1 MTSPG
6 LMLKPLVDIPAIRAG
21 DDLVQIVLA
30 GLTCTDDWLQSGDV
44 LVFAQKIVSK
54 AEGRTVEL
62 ASVSPSERAHE
73 LAKQT
78 GLDPRLVELIL
89 QELIEVI
96 RQRRDLLIV
105 RHRLG
110 FTLANAGIDA
120 SNVDGAGHVLLLPLD
135 PDASATR
142 LRSALR
148 QQTSIDVGVLIIDS
162 WGRPWR
168 VGTVGCA
175 IGLSGLP
182 GFIDMRGH
190 PDLNGRRLQR
200 TVIGFADE
208 LAAAASILMGQAAEG
223 RPIVLA
229 RGVPY
234 ERREGTARELLRPE
248 SMDLFR

>member
-6 LMLKPLVDIPAIRAG
+6 LVLKPLVDIPAIRAG
-21 DDLVQIVLA
+21 DDLAQIALA
-30 GLTCTDDWLQSGDV
+30 GLARADDRLQSGDV

-54 AEGRTVEL
+54 AEGRAVEL
-62 ASVSPSERAHE
+62 AGVTPSERAHE
-73 LAKQT
+73 LGKQT
-78 GLDPRLVELIL
+78 GIDPRRVELIL
-89 QELIEVI
+89 QESTEVI
-96 RQRRDLLIV
+96 RQRGDLLIV

-120 SNVDGAGHVLLLPLD
+120 SNVDEGYLLLLPLD

-142 LRSALR
+142 IRSALR
-148 QQTSIDVGVLIIDS
+148 QRTGIDIGVLIIDS

-182 GFIDMRGH
+182 GLIDLRGR
-190 PDLNGRRLQR
+190 PDLNGRPLQG
-200 TVIGFADE
+200 TEIGFADE

-229 RGVPY
+229 RGLPY

>member
-6 LMLKPLVDIPAIRAG
+6 LVLKSLVDIPAIRAG
-21 DDLVQIVLA
+21 DDLAQIALA
-30 GLTCTDDWLQSGDV
+30 GLARADDRLQSGDV

-62 ASVSPSERAHE
+62 AGVTPSERAYE
-73 LAKQT
+73 LGQQT
-78 GLDPRLVELIL
+78 GIDPRRVELIL
-89 QELIEVI
+89 QESTEVI

-120 SNVDGAGHVLLLPLD
+120 SNVDEGHLLLLPLD

-142 LRSALR
+142 IRSALR
-148 QQTSIDVGVLIIDS
+148 QRTGIDIGVLIIDS

-182 GFIDMRGH
+182 GLIDMRGR
-190 PDLNGRRLQR
+190 PDLNGRLLQG
-200 TVIGFADE
+200 TEIGFADE

-229 RGVPY
+229 RGLPY

>member
-6 LMLKPLVDIPAIRAG
+6 LLLKSLVDIPAIRAG
-21 DDLVQIVLA
+21 DDLAQIALA
-30 GLTCTDDWLQSGDV
+30 GLARADDRLQSGDV

-62 ASVSPSERAHE
+62 AGVTPSERAQE
-73 LAKQT
+73 LGQQT
-78 GLDPRLVELIL
+78 GIDPRRVELIL
-89 QELIEVI
+89 QESTEVI
-96 RQRRDLLIV
+96 RQRGDLLIV

-120 SNVDGAGHVLLLPLD
+120 SNVDEGHLLLLPLD

-142 LRSALR
+142 IRSALR
-148 QQTSIDVGVLIIDS
+148 QRTGIDIGVLIIDS

-182 GFIDMRGH
+182 GLIDMRGH
-190 PDLNGRRLQR
+190 PDLNGRPLQG
-200 TVIGFADE
+200 TEIGFADE

-229 RGVPY
+229 RGLPY

>member
-6 LMLKPLVDIPAIRAG
+6 LMLKPLADIPAIRVG
-21 DDLVQIVLA
+21 DDLAKIALA
-30 GLTCTDDWLQSGDV
+30 ALARDDDRLHSGDV

-62 ASVSPSERAHE
+62 SRVRPSERACE
-73 LAKQT
+73 LAQQT
-78 GLDPRLVELIL
+78 GHDPRLVELIL
-89 QELIEVI
+89 QESTEVI
-96 RQRRDLLIV
+96 RQRRELLIV

-120 SNVDGAGHVLLLPLD
+120 SNVDGQDNVLLLPVD

-148 QQTSIDVGVLIIDS
+148 KQTGIDVGVLIIDS

-168 VGTVGCA
+168 MGTVGCA

-182 GFIDMRGH
+182 GLIDMRGC
-190 PDLNGRRLQR
+190 PDLNGRPLKR
-200 TVIGFADE
+200 TEVGFADE

-234 ERREGTARELLRPE
+234 ERREGTAPTCLIA
-248 SMDLFR
+248 F